1 MSIDRIRKHKRTIDL
16 ASWVKQNA
24 HPVRETALIF
34 FALALFMGVIWVSGK
49 DVEPVVYILGSISTL
64 LFAGPALARYVQ
76 PDTKPVRHM
85 NYDEILEFIT
95 STDPKTDWHQIKT
108 NWVEEAFLKEDPR
121 LRISVRLD
129 ETGIND
135 KSFNAPWAISQP
147 DQIATSY
154 WYDLSYDGGLI
165 DRFILVS
172 VEGGKT
178 KLPLPA
184 ESTKLDI
191 DSLSYKVAQVFDKQ
205 NTLDEYMNKV
215 GFNVKK
221 TE

>member
-1 MSIDRIRKHKRTIDL
+1 MGLDSIRKSKRTINL

-64 LFAGPALARYVQ
+64 LFAGPALARYVK

-85 NYDEILEFIT
+85 NYDEILDFIKQT
-95 STDPKTDWHQIKT
+95 NAKTDWHWIKT
-108 NWVEEAFLKEDPR
+108 SWAEEAFLKEDPR
-121 LRISVRLD
+121 LRIRVRWD
-129 ETGIND
+129 DTGIHD
-135 KSFNAPWAISQP
+135 KDFNEPWLITQP
-147 DQIATSY
+147 NQIATSY

-172 VEGGKT
+172 VNGGEA
-178 KLPLPA
+178 KLPLP
-184 ESTKLDI
+184 ESTTLDV
-191 DSLSYKVAQVFDKQ
+191 DPLSYKVAQVFDKN
-205 NTLDEYMNKV
+205 NTLDDYLTKV
-215 GFNVKK
+215 DLSLKK